1 MKKLQNGN
9 DSITKF
15 IDCSSCLAIEPSIS
29 QERPYI
35 SAKFRQKVN

>member
-15 IDCSSCLAIEPSIS
+15 IDCNSCLAIETAIS
-29 QERPYI
+29 QEIPYI
-35 SAKFRQKVN
+35 SAKF

>member
-15 IDCSSCLAIEPSIS
+15 IDYNSCLASMKR
-29 QERPYI
+29 Q
-35 SAKFRQKVN
+35 SAKKDLIFPQNFDKK